1 MTSMLVFFFRCFS
14 KVWQREKETVVSLN
28 GVCVCLCV
36 FVCVCVCVSVENCVK
51 PRIQTHKHTRAGFL
65 SHALFLEA
73 QINHSH
79 LVCEMEDVLC
89 LLDFIPWRFPR
100 RVLSAKTE
108 RECVCGGGGGGEGN
122 TNRHTHIHKE
132 KHEAH

>member
-1 MTSMLVFFFRCFS
+1 M
-14 KVWQREKETVVSLN
+14 
-28 GVCVCLCV
+28 VCVCVCVCV
-36 FVCVCVCVSVENCVK
+36 FVCVCVCVCVSVENCVK

-108 RECVCGGGGGGEGN
+108 RECVCGGGEREGVQHEQ
-122 TNRHTHIHKE
+122 THTHTQG
-132 KHEAH
+132 EA